1 MPEERVRACPPGPCL
16 ACVEGSSLTGKRH
29 ARGTSRPLLRAVG
42 AGVSGVTS
50 DPDTGHR
57 GLSEAEDMG
66 LIRTFLHGS
75 KGSRIAA
82 I

>member
-1 MPEERVRACPPGPCL
+1 MSEERVRACPPGPRP

-42 AGVSGVTS
+42 VGVGGVTS

-57 GLSEAEDMG
+57 GLSGAEDVG
-66 LIRTFLHGS
+66 LIRTFLNRS